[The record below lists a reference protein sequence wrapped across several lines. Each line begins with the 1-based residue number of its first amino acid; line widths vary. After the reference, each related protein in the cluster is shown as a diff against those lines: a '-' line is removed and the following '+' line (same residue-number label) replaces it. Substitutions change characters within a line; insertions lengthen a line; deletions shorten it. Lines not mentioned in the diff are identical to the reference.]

1 LAQVLGIAQRKIRVK
16 LDFSKQKFSTRK
28 RFPAIPKTIG
38 DHLMLKRLEADLT
51 QAEVAA
57 KVKVS
62 DKTLRAW
69 EYDSLLPSKAEW
81 QRLATILPLEIAIL
95 V

>member
-16 LDFSKQKFSTRK
+16 LDLSKQKFSIRK
-28 RFPAIPKTIG
+28 RFPATPKTVG

-57 KVKVS
+57 KIKVS

-69 EYDSLLPSKAEW
+69 EYDSLIPSKAEW
-81 QRLATILPLEIAIL
+81 QRLTAILPMEIAVL
-95 V
+95 D